1 MKKKKYKNI
10 KMEKGTSEQ
19 ANERASNEQLHQ
31 INTNLFCNYK
41 QASKRASEQAIKGG
55 SVSIPKVK
63 KKVFREPTPKQSGA
77 PKLL

>member
-1 MKKKKYKNI
+1 MKKKYKNI

-41 QASKRASEQAIKGG
+41 QEINKRASVQASKR
-55 SVSIPKVK
+55 
-63 KKVFREPTPKQSGA
+63 
-77 PKLL
+77 

>member
-1 MKKKKYKNI
+1 MKKKYKNI

-41 QASKRASEQAIKGG
+41 QASEQVSEQAIRGL
-55 SVSIPKVK
+55 SIH
-63 KKVFREPTPKQSGA
+63 TN
-77 PKLL
+77 

>member
-1 MKKKKYKNI
+1 MFNGLKLKKNEKNRLKIIEVKDVRSNKKKYKNI

-41 QASKRASEQAIKGG
+41 QASKRASK
-55 SVSIPKVK
+55 
-63 KKVFREPTPKQSGA
+63 R
-77 PKLL
+77 

>member
-1 MKKKKYKNI
+1 MFNGLKLKKNEKNRLKIIEVKDVRSNKKKYKNI

-41 QASKRASEQAIKGG
+41 QEINKRASE
-55 SVSIPKVK
+55 
-63 KKVFREPTPKQSGA
+63 R
-77 PKLL
+77 

>member
-1 MKKKKYKNI
+1 MGLKMKNEKKNI

-41 QASKRASEQAIKGG
+41 EERKRASDKRGFSIHTKG
-55 SVSIPKVK
+55 
-63 KKVFREPTPKQSGA
+63 
-77 PKLL
+77 